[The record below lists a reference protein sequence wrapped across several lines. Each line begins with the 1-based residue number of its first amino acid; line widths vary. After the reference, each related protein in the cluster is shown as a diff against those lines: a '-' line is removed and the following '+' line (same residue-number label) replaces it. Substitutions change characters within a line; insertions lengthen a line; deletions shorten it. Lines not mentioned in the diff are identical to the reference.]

1 MGNVW
6 QDAQQQLANVA
17 DELNLSPDMKAYLSE
32 PEAVHIYT
40 VPVPMDDG
48 TTKVLTGIRSQH
60 SFARGPAKGGLRFH
74 PSVTIDEVKALS
86 MWMTWKC
93 AVVGIPYG
101 GGKGGLIVD
110 YKALSPHEQE
120 RTTRAFARRLLPQI
134 GPDVDIPAPDVCTG
148 AREMAWIYHEY
159 SNFVGHPE
167 PAVITGKPTELGG
180 SQGRTDATGRGAAFA
195 VQRYY
200 EGHDETLERKRVV
213 IQGFGNVGQWA
224 ARVLSKMGAIII
236 GISDSSGGIHADEG
250 INVEAAIE
258 HKEAEGKVSGFTGT
272 ELTNEELL
280 ELECDV
286 LVPAALEGAIRKD
299 NAKRIKAAV
308 IVEGANGPTTPEAD
322 EILEKKGI
330 VVIPDVLANAGGVT
344 VSYFEWIQNR
354 QRMYWTV
361 QDVHQK
367 LRDIMR
373 DATDQVAKV
382 AAEKEISWRRAAYML
397 AVERVACAIR
407 MTNPDLDGRG

>member
-17 DELNLSPDMKAYLSE
+17 VELNLSDDMKAYLSE
-32 PEAVHIYT
+32 PEAVHVYT

-48 TTKVLTGIRSQH
+48 TTRVLTGIHSQH

-93 AVVGIPYG
+93 AVVGVPFG
-101 GGKGGLIVD
+101 GGKGGLVVD
-110 YKALSPHEQE
+110 YKALSVHEQE
-120 RTTRAFARRLLPQI
+120 RATRAFARRMLPHI
-134 GPDVDIPAPDVCTG
+134 GPDFDIPAPDVCTG

-159 SNFVGHPE
+159 SNYVGHPE
-167 PAVITGKPTELGG
+167 PAVITGKPIELGG
-180 SQGRTDATGRGAAFA
+180 SQGRTDATGRGLAFV
-195 VQRYY
+195 VQRYF
-200 EGHDETLERKRVV
+200 EDMDQTLKRKRVV

-236 GISDSSGGIHADEG
+236 AISDSRGGIHATEG

-258 HKEAEGKVSGFTGT
+258 FKESEGRLAGFTGD
-272 ELTNEELL
+272 EVSGDELL

-286 LVPAALEGAIRKD
+286 LVPAALEGAITRE
-299 NAKRIKAAV
+299 NAKRIKASV
-308 IVEGANGPTTPEAD
+308 IAEGANGPTTPEAD
-322 EILEKKGI
+322 EILEKKG
-330 VVIPDVLANAGGVT
+330 VVVLPDVLANAGGVT
-344 VSYFEWIQNR
+344 VSYFEWVQNR
-354 QRMYWTV
+354 QRMYWPV

-367 LRDIMR
+367 LREMMR
-373 DATDQVAKV
+373 DATDDVGKV
-382 AAEKEISWRRAAYML
+382 AGEQELSWRRSAYML
-397 AVERVACAIR
+397 AVKRVADAIR